1 MDAKAN
7 KNLHRLER
15 KAIQEAEKR
24 KKPGECMKVIKI
36 NIKFRF
42 DYLIIF
48 DLYLSMFKLSLMKTF
63 QMNRLD
69 QRFWQLQ
76 ILLANS

>member
-1 MDAKAN
+1 MDAKAD

-36 NIKFRF
+36 DTQFRF
-42 DYLIIF
+42 DYLII
-48 DLYLSMFKLSLMKTF
+48 SLI
-63 QMNRLD
+63 R
-69 QRFWQLQ
+69 
-76 ILLANS
+76 ILVCSSSH